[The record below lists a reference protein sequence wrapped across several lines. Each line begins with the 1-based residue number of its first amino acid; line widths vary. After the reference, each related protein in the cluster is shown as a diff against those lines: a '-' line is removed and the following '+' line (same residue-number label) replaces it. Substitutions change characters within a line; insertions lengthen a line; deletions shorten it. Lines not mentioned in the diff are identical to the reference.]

1 MSKQK
6 SSVHHAS
13 GKRKCAIARVTL
25 SAGTGKVTVNHTSL
39 NQYGNDLTRARIME
53 PLILAGEEAKKFD
66 VLVRVQG
73 GGSAGQADA
82 ARLAIGRAL
91 VLSNPNLKQVLLDYD
106 RQLLVADIRRKESAK
121 PNSHG
126 QARAKVQKSYR

>member
-1 MSKQK
+1 
-6 SSVHHAS
+6 
-13 GKRKCAIARVTL
+13 
-25 SAGTGKVTVNHTSL
+25 
-39 NQYGNDLTRARIME
+39 ME
-53 PLILAGEEAKKFD
+53 PLTLAGDEAKKFD
-66 VLVRVQG
+66 VLVRVEG
-73 GGSAGQADA
+73 GGNAGQADA

-91 VLSNPNLKQVLLDYD
+91 ISSNPALKQILLDYD